1 MRSSPN
7 SKRPRKAGE
16 NQELETILDFLDLPY
31 QLLRDLPG
39 IQSQLGP
46 SITGIT
52 QSASDSWS
60 WRDIKRVDILDEVW
74 PVAYL
79 EEFHQIFS
87 LSIRNH
93 PLALPPPPLPD
104 IDLYIC
110 SEKHAEIFLQK
121 TLCLRVNIALQM
133 IFDKFTSQSG
143 DEKLSL
149 FDRLPGFNHRP
160 VYSPGLRSGSSSKNN
175 AMVPDLWCHSFS
187 DLMQKDPP
195 FLVGDVKL
203 HRKWNSS
210 LGRSGNNDYEICYR
224 SALAQVNF
232 YMVIKKCMSAFV
244 MTERE
249 AVMVERVPG
258 WTGWVKVSKPFVG
271 PRDMSVA
278 LMGMCFEACSA
289 SMSHTEPAS
298 EPREVSSD
306 AYYPREETEPPSSS
320 SKPNQSTA
328 SYS

>member
-258 WTGWVKVSKPFVG
+258 WTGWVKVSKSFVG